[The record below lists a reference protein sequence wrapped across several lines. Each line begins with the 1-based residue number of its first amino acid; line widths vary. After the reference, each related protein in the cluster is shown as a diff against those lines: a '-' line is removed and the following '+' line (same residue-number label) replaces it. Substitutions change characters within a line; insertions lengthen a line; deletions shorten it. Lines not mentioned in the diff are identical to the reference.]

1 METSQCMVIGKNKKE
16 EDIIM
21 KLLPTYV
28 YKKDGSRIINS
39 YRIALAKTECGKI
52 GLKAG
57 DELKAEFRDKEIILK
72 KK

>member
-1 METSQCMVIGKNKKE
+1 
-16 EDIIM
+16 M